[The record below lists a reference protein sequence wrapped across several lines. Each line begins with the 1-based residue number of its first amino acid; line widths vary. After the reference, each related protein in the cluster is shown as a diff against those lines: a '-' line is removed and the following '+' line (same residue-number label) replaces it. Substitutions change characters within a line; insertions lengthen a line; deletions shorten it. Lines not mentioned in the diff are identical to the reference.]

1 MKTLTHHSVQYMG
14 KNQPKLKDTIT
25 EMKNILKGNYTKLDD
40 IEYMNNLEEKNSGHQ
55 PIKIVKK
62 N

>member
-1 MKTLTHHSVQYMG
+1 MKTLTHHSLEYMR

-40 IEYMNNLEEKNSGHQ
+40 IEYTKNLEEK
-55 PIKIVKK
+55 IVDINQLK
-62 N
+62 

>member
-1 MKTLTHHSVQYMG
+1 MG

-62 N
+62 INK